1 MTTSPYGHNP
11 VTERYGSA
19 PARHAG
25 QGIGPRQMRLFG
37 VTLVAMA
44 TQMSELLWRAIGDL
58 RVQPVSKRIRASSQ
72 GRTVVDTCRAQLV
85 WEPRRVVASY
95 AVPVEDIAGELV
107 PVTGTGAAE
116 RPVSGGDGS
125 PVLDPRSP
133 FSAHTSAGAAW
144 TIRTPEGD
152 LAGAAFRPDD
162 PDLAGY
168 VILDWGAFAQWHEED
183 EPVTGHPHDPYHRI
197 DCLASSRRIQ
207 IAHEGVTLADTTRA
221 TLLYETSLPT
231 RFYIP
236 GEDVARELLEPTAT
250 HTVCAYKG
258 QASYW
263 SARIG
268 DSLLPDLAWSYP
280 TPLNDAVPVGGLI
293 AFLTERLDLTIQGE
307 PQPRPR
313 TPWS

>member
-1 MTTSPYGHNP
+1 MGL
-11 VTERYGSA
+11 RG
-19 PARHAG
+19 
-25 QGIGPRQMRLFG
+25 L
-37 VTLVAMA
+37 TLVAMA

-58 RVQPVSKRIRASSQ
+58 RVQPVRKWIRASSQ
-72 GRTVVDTCRAQLV
+72 GRTIVDTRRGQLV
-85 WEPRRVVASY
+85 WEPRRIVGSY
-95 AVPVEDIAGELV
+95 AVPEEDIAGELV
-107 PVTGTGAAE
+107 PAVGIGALE
-116 RPVSGGDGS
+116 RPVSVEGGP

-133 FSAHTSAGAAW
+133 FAAHTAAGTAL
-144 TIRTPEGD
+144 TIRTSDGD
-152 LAGAAFRPDD
+152 LDDAAFRPDD

-168 VILDWGAFAQWHEED
+168 VILEWGAFTQWYEEE

-197 DCLASSRRIQ
+197 DCLPSSRRVQ
-207 IAHEGVTLADTTRA
+207 IAHDGVTLADTTRA
-221 TLLYETSLPT
+221 TLLFETSLPA

-236 GEDVARELLEPTAT
+236 GEDIAMGLLEPTAT

-268 DSLLPDLAWSYP
+268 DTLLPDLAWSYP
-280 TPLNDAVPVGGLI
+280 APLNDAVPVGGLI

>member
-1 MTTSPYGHNP
+1 
-11 VTERYGSA
+11 
-19 PARHAG
+19 
-25 QGIGPRQMRLFG
+25 
-37 VTLVAMA
+37 
-44 TQMSELLWRAIGDL
+44 MS
-58 RVQPVSKRIRASSQ
+58 V
-72 GRTVVDTCRAQLV
+72 
-85 WEPRRVVASY
+85 
-95 AVPVEDIAGELV
+95 
-107 PVTGTGAAE
+107 
-116 RPVSGGDGS
+116 GDGP

-133 FSAHTSAGAAW
+133 FAAHTAVGVAL

-162 PDLAGY
+162 SDLAGY
-168 VILDWGAFAQWHEED
+168 VILDWSAFTQWYEED

-197 DCLASSRRIQ
+197 DCLRSSRRVHIT
-207 IAHEGVTLADTTRA
+207 HDGVTLADTTRA
-221 TLLYETSLPT
+221 TMLFETSLPT

-236 GEDVARELLEPTAT
+236 GEDIAMDLLEATST

-268 DSLLPDLAWSYP
+268 DTLLPDLAWSYP
-280 TPLNDAVPVGGLI
+280 APLNDAVPVGGLI